1 MEFGELMEEVWTVWL
16 LSHVVETSIPQLRV
30 TGLVTH
36 PLPELSLPL
45 VDRAKMEEL
54 HIGIMEYLNVS
65 KVMET
70 TH

>member
-1 MEFGELMEEVWTVWL
+1 MWL
-16 LSHVVETSIPQLRV
+16 LSHVLETSIPQLRV

-36 PLPELSLPL
+36 QPELSLPL
-45 VDRAKMEEL
+45 VDRTKIEEL

-65 KVMET
+65 EVMET